1 LAGIPRE
8 CPYRREAGLRTIGRR
23 YNRKLWIDT
32 VIEAAYPWGEQTQ
45 ERRLR
50 PRKGYAM
57 LKVITDD
64 TEGQTPEVTQTL
76 DELAREGA
84 RRMIAA
90 ALEAEVE
97 QYVEALRPLR
107 DENGHALVVRNG
119 RSHHERTVHLGAGR
133 VKIQAPRV
141 DDRRPGHRFS
151 SRILPPY
158 MRRSPRLEEAVPV
171 LYLRGLST
179 GDFSEA
185 MEALLGSE
193 ASGFSATTITR
204 LLRVWQ
210 EEYRAWRKRSLA
222 GKEYV
227 YLWADGVYFNIRLE
241 EDRLACLVI
250 VGVLPDGR
258 KEVIA
263 LEDGYRESTESWASV
278 LRDLKRR
285 GMKAPALAVGDGNL
299 GFWAA
304 LRDVF
309 PETKE
314 QRCWK
319 HKIAN
324 VLDKLP
330 KRLQPRAKAQLHE
343 IMYAPD
349 RESALAEMAAF
360 EEEYEARYTKA
371 VETLLKDQESLL
383 TFLDFPAEHWL
394 HLRTTNPIESTFAT
408 VKARTKK
415 TKGAGSRKAGLAM
428 AWKLLLAA
436 QGRWRRVNAPH
447 LVALVKAGVD
457 FPNGEAK
464 MLQCDPEPEELFI
477 PIPWILAADG
487 MPIHKI

>member
-1 LAGIPRE
+1 
-8 CPYRREAGLRTIGRR
+8 
-23 YNRKLWIDT
+23 
-32 VIEAAYPWGEQTQ
+32 
-45 ERRLR
+45 
-50 PRKGYAM
+50 M
-57 LKVITDD
+57 LKVTTDAA
-64 TEGQTPEVTQTL
+64 EGQTPEITQTL

-84 RRMIAA
+84 CRMIAA

-97 QYVEALRPLR
+97 QYVEALRHLR
-107 DENGHALVVRNG
+107 DENDHALVVRNG
-119 RSHHERTVHLGAGR
+119 KSHHERTVQMGAGS

-141 DDRRPGHRFS
+141 DDRRPEQRFTS
-151 SRILPPY
+151 EFLPPY

-171 LYLRGLST
+171 LYLKGLST

-185 MEALLGSE
+185 LEALLGSK
-193 ASGFSATTITR
+193 AAGFSATTITR
-204 LLRVWQ
+204 LLSVWQ
-210 EEYRAWRKRSLA
+210 VEYKAWHKRSLEA
-222 GKEYV
+222 KEYV
-227 YLWADGVYFNIRLE
+227 YVWADGVYFNIRLE

-250 VGVLPDGR
+250 IGVLPDGR
-258 KEVIA
+258 KEVIT
-263 LEDGYRESTESWASV
+263 LVDGYRESTESWASV

-285 GMKAPALAVGDGNL
+285 GMAAPVLAVGDGNL

-304 LRDVF
+304 LRQVF
-309 PETKE
+309 PETQE

-330 KRLQPRAKAQLHE
+330 KRLQARAKEQLHE

-349 RESALAEMAAF
+349 RESALEEIAVF
-360 EEEYEARYTKA
+360 EEEYGVRYAKA
-371 VETLLKDQESLL
+371 VEALIKGQERML
-383 TFLDFPAEHWL
+383 TFFDFPAEHWL

-436 QGRWRRVNAPH
+436 EQHWRNVNAPH
-447 LVALVKAGVD
+447 LVALVRAGVE
-457 FPNGEAK
+457 FPNGKAE
-464 MLQCDPEPEELFI
+464 MLQCEPEPEELFT

-487 MPIHKI
+487 VPIHNI

>member
-1 LAGIPRE
+1 
-8 CPYRREAGLRTIGRR
+8 
-23 YNRKLWIDT
+23 
-32 VIEAAYPWGEQTQ
+32 
-45 ERRLR
+45 
-50 PRKGYAM
+50 M
-57 LKVITDD
+57 LKLTTNDA
-64 TEGQTPEVTQTL
+64 EGQTPEIAQTL

-97 QYVEALRPLR
+97 QYVETLRHFR
-107 DENGHALVVRNG
+107 DEKGHALVVRNG
-119 RSHHERTVHLGAGR
+119 KSHHERTVHMGAGS
-133 VKIQAPRV
+133 VKIRAPRV
-141 DDRRPGHRFS
+141 QDHRPEHTFS
-151 SRILPPY
+151 SKILPPY
-158 MRRSPRLEEAVPV
+158 MRRSPRLEEALPV

-185 MEALLGSE
+185 LEALLGPE
-193 ASGFSATTITR
+193 VAGFSATTITR
-204 LLRVWQ
+204 LLKVWQ
-210 EEYRAWRKRSLA
+210 EEYKAWNKRSLA

-227 YLWADGVYFNIRLE
+227 YIWADGVYFNIRLE

-258 KEVIA
+258 KEIIA

-285 GMKAPALAVGDGNL
+285 GMGAPMLAIGDGSL

-309 PETKE
+309 PETKG

-319 HKIAN
+319 HKVAN

-330 KRLQPRAKAQLHE
+330 KRLQARAKEQLHE

-349 RESALAEMAAF
+349 RKSAL
-360 EEEYEARYTKA
+360 EEIAVFKKEYAARYAKA
-371 VETLLKDQESLL
+371 VETLTKDQERML
-383 TFLDFPAEHWL
+383 TFFDFPAEHWL

-436 QGRWRRVNAPH
+436 EQRWRKVNAPH
-447 LVALVKAGVD
+447 LVALVKAGVE
-457 FPNGEAK
+457 FPNGQAE
-464 MLQCDPEPEELFI
+464 MLQSESEPDEFSKPILWI
-477 PIPWILAADG
+477 PAPDG
-487 MPIHKI
+487 VPIHNI

>member
-1 LAGIPRE
+1 MFKL
-8 CPYRREAGLRTIGRR
+8 TI
-23 YNRKLWIDT
+23 N
-32 VIEAAYPWGEQTQ
+32 
-45 ERRLR
+45 
-50 PRKGYAM
+50 
-57 LKVITDD
+57 D
-64 TEGQTPEVTQTL
+64 TEGQTPEIEQSL

-84 RRMIAA
+84 RRMILA
-90 ALEAEVE
+90 ALEVEVE
-97 QYVEALRPLR
+97 QYVQALRHVR
-107 DENGHALVVRNG
+107 DEQGHAMVVRNG
-119 RSHHERTVHLGAGR
+119 KSHHERTVNLGAGPVSLR
-133 VKIQAPRV
+133 APRV
-141 DDRRPGHRFS
+141 DDRRPEHRFTS
-151 SRILPPY
+151 KILPPY
-158 MRRSPRLEEAVPV
+158 MRRSPRLEEALPV

-185 MEALLGSE
+185 LKALLGPE
-193 ASGFSATTITR
+193 AAGFSATTITR

-210 EEYRAWRKRSLA
+210 EDYQVWRKRSLE

-227 YLWADGVYFNIRLE
+227 YVWADGVYFNVRLE

-285 GMKAPALAVGDGNL
+285 GLTAPMLAVGDGNL

-304 LRDVF
+304 LREVY

-319 HKIAN
+319 HKLAN

-330 KRLQPRAKAQLHE
+330 KRLQLRAKEMLRE

-349 RESALAEMAAF
+349 RDSALEEIAIF
-360 EEEYEARYTKA
+360 SEEYGARYPKA
-371 VETLLKDQESLL
+371 VETLTKDQDQLL
-383 TFLDFPAEHWL
+383 TFFDFPAEHWI
-394 HLRTTNPIESTFAT
+394 HLRTTNPIESTFST

-428 AWKLLLAA
+428 AFKLLLAA
-436 QGRWRRVNAPH
+436 ETRWRRVNAPH
-447 LVALVKAGVD
+447 LVALVKAGVE
-457 FPNGEAK
+457 FPNGEAE
-464 MLQCDPEPEELFI
+464 MFQSEPAPADLFTHT
-477 PIPWILAADG
+477 PSVFAASDVS
-487 MPIHKI
+487 IHNI